1 MPQREGSSEARL
13 ARLMD
18 LHALLAGVAR
28 DIGPATDLGAV
39 LTVVLRAMRSLV
51 AFRGGTICLVD
62 GENQVYVA
70 ASDPPVSP
78 EVMAARLPVG
88 SGLAGRVIATGQTVY
103 SPDLDSDRRVDP
115 DLRRL
120 GSNAGMTT
128 FLAVP
133 LVCLG
138 RVIGVLQVDSA
149 EHDAFDDED
158 VQVLEGLAVQV
169 AGAIESAQRHEEA
182 MRLEQLKSDFIA
194 RVSHELR
201 TPLTIVSGFTET
213 LLAHGDG
220 FDESQR
226 AVMLERMQAGMQ
238 RLETL
243 VEELLTVSGYEAGVI
258 SPRPSRLSVIE
269 VLESVRAAAG
279 DNAERITTSCDPDL
293 SVTADR
299 RLLSHAVTLLVD
311 NALKYAGEAELTA
324 GRDPSTSELIVDVRD
339 HGPGVPGFLGDR
351 VFERF
356 TRGDTNKPGMGLGLP
371 LAKMLAGGCGGRLDL
386 LVPPDGGAL
395 FRIRFVAAPVSMA
408 APPAARSR

>member
-138 RVIGVLQVDSA
+138 RVICVLQVDSA

-243 VEELLTVSGYEAGVI
+243 VEE
-258 SPRPSRLSVIE
+258 
-269 VLESVRAAAG
+269 
-279 DNAERITTSCDPDL
+279 
-293 SVTADR
+293 
-299 RLLSHAVTLLVD
+299 
-311 NALKYAGEAELTA
+311 
-324 GRDPSTSELIVDVRD
+324 
-339 HGPGVPGFLGDR
+339 
-351 VFERF
+351 
-356 TRGDTNKPGMGLGLP
+356 
-371 LAKMLAGGCGGRLDL
+371 
-386 LVPPDGGAL
+386 
-395 FRIRFVAAPVSMA
+395 
-408 APPAARSR
+408 

>member
-1 MPQREGSSEARL
+1 MPRREGSAEARF
-13 ARLMD
+13 ARLLD
-18 LHALLAGVAR
+18 LHALLTGVAR
-28 DIGPATDLGAV
+28 DIGPAVDLGAV
-39 LTVVLRAMRSLV
+39 LTVVLKAMRSLV

-88 SGLAGRVIATGQTVY
+88 SGLSGRVIATGETVY
-103 SPDLDSDRRVDP
+103 SPDLDNDRRVDP
-115 DLRRL
+115 ELRRL
-120 GSNAGMTT
+120 GSNAGMASY
-128 FLAVP
+128 LALP
-133 LVCLG
+133 LICLG

-149 EHDAFDDED
+149 DLNAFDDED

-169 AGAIESAQRHEEA
+169 AGAIESAQRHEEV

-213 LLAHGDG
+213 LLAHGDS

-226 AVMLERMQAGMQ
+226 ALMLERMQAGMH
-238 RLETL
+238 RLELL

-258 SPRPSRLSVIE
+258 SPRPARLAVTG
-269 VLESVRAAAG
+269 VLDRVRTAVG
-279 DNAERITTSCDPDL
+279 DNAERITITCEPDL
-293 SVTADR
+293 AVTADP
-299 RLLSHAVTLLVD
+299 RLLGHAVALLVD
-311 NALKYAGEAELTA
+311 NALKYAGEAELWA
-324 GRDPSTSELIVDVRD
+324 GRDTDTSEVIIDVRD
-339 HGPGVPGFLGDR
+339 HGPGVPGFLGNR

-371 LAKMLAGGCGGRLDL
+371 LAKMLAGGCGGRLEL
-386 LVPPDGGAL
+386 LMPPDGGAL

-408 APPAARSR
+408 APPAGR